1 MSLLDTLP
9 TTPKPGADTLRLQ
22 AHRALAEQGLPNKKT
37 EAWRFT
43 DVRELVS
50 ADLAPSPSAPQVSAL
65 PQGVELET
73 REDALSPLL
82 ASEYFVA
89 LNTALFDRTQLVSV
103 KGEASEPLTIVYRG
117 ERSGATYPRMR
128 VELAPNASLT
138 LVERFEADGDFT
150 DQVVEIVLAEG
161 ARCEHI
167 RVHSDAGRLVSA
179 VAVKQGR
186 SSSYR
191 SHVVS
196 LGGALTR
203 LDLRVSLEGE
213 GAECNLRGAFHTRGT
228 DHVDH
233 HVRVDH
239 VAPRCTSHQEYRG
252 LLDDKSTA
260 VFDGQAIVHR
270 TAPGSE
276 AHQLSRNLLLSRSAN
291 VFTKPHLEI
300 DHDDVI
306 ASHGATVGAL
316 DENEIFYLRSRGI
329 PEADARAL
337 LTFAFVRAIVDSL
350 PVPELREELE
360 AVLEERLER
369 GGR

>member
-1 MSLLDTLP
+1 M
-9 TTPKPGADTLRLQ
+9 
-22 AHRALAEQGLPNKKT
+22 
-37 EAWRFT
+37 
-43 DVRELVS
+43 
-50 ADLAPSPSAPQVSAL
+50 
-65 PQGVELET
+65 
-73 REDALSPLL
+73 
-82 ASEYFVA
+82 
-89 LNTALFDRTQLVSV
+89 
-103 KGEASEPLTIVYRG
+103 
-117 ERSGATYPRMR
+117 
-128 VELAPNASLT
+128 
-138 LVERFEADGDFT
+138 
-150 DQVVEIVLAEG
+150 
-161 ARCEHI
+161 
-167 RVHSDAGRLVSA
+167 
-179 VAVKQGR
+179 
-186 SSSYR
+186 
-191 SHVVS
+191 
-196 LGGALTR
+196 
-203 LDLRVSLEGE
+203 
-213 GAECNLRGAFHTRGT
+213 
-228 DHVDH
+228 
-233 HVRVDH
+233 
-239 VAPRCTSHQEYRG
+239 
-252 LLDDKSTA
+252 DDKSTA

>member
-1 MSLLDTLP
+1 MSLLDSLP
-9 TTPKPGADTLRLQ
+9 ASPKAGADTLRLQ
-22 AHRALAEQGLPNKKT
+22 AHRALAELGLPNKKT

-43 DVRELVS
+43 DVRELVDS
-50 ADLAPSPSAPQVSAL
+50 DLAPSPAAPETSAFPE
-65 PQGVELET
+65 GVTMEI
-73 REDALSPLL
+73 REGAFEPLL
-82 ASEYFVA
+82 PSEHFVA
-89 LNTALFDRTQLVSV
+89 LNTALFDRTQLVRV
-103 KGEASEPLTIVYRG
+103 VGEASEPLTLVYRG
-117 ERSGATYPRMR
+117 ESSGATYPRMR
-128 VELAPNASLT
+128 VELAANASMT
-138 LVERFEADGDFT
+138 LVERFEGEGTFT
-150 DQVVEIVLAEG
+150 DQVLEIVLADG

-167 RVHSDAGRLVSA
+167 RVHSDTGRLISA
-179 VAVKQGR
+179 VAVKQAR
-186 SSSYR
+186 KSSYR

-203 LDLRVSLEGE
+203 LDLKVSLEGE

-252 LLDDKSTA
+252 LLDGKSTA

-300 DHDDVI
+300 DHDDVV

-316 DENEIFYLRSRGI
+316 DESEIFYLRSRGI

-350 PVPELREELE
+350 PVASLREELE
-360 AVLEERLER
+360 SVLEARLE
-369 GGR
+369 GGRA